1 MWNGGKISRRLCRDW
16 RVCLLSLVVKH
27 ESVARIAKL
36 IVILDDARLEDLA
49 IANENHSLTDVSL
62 EVLVE
67 AGWI

>member
-1 MWNGGKISRRLCRDW
+1 MVGRSAEGCTENW

-27 ESVARIAKL
+27 ESVARVAKL
-36 IVILDDARLEDLA
+36 IVILDHARLEDLA

>member
-1 MWNGGKISRRLCRDW
+1 
-16 RVCLLSLVVKH
+16 LSLVVKH
-27 ESVARIAKL
+27 ESVARVAKL
-36 IVILDDARLEDLA
+36 IVILDHARLEDLA